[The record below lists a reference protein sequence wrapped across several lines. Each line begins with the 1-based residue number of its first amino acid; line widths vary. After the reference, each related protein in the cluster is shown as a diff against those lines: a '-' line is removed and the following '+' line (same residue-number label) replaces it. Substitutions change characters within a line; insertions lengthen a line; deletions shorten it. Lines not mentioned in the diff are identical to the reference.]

1 MRWDLRETMPGRR
14 TDRVSA
20 LIQRE
25 LSDIIQRELKDPR
38 VGFCTISQ
46 VQVSTDLRYA
56 DVKVS
61 VVGDKQQKRNS
72 ITGLKSAA
80 GFLRREVVQ
89 RIGLRH
95 APELRFELDDSVDQ
109 LMRIDRL
116 LKRIHTQ
123 EEVSSPT
130 DDEAIKPN

>member
-1 MRWDLRETMPGRR
+1 MPGRR
-14 TDRVSA
+14 TDRVGV

-25 LSDIIQRELKDPR
+25 LSEIIQRELKDPR

-46 VQVSTDLRYA
+46 VQVSTDLKYA
-56 DVKVS
+56 DIKVS
-61 VVGDKQQKRNS
+61 VVGDKKQKRNS

-109 LMRIDRL
+109 LMQIDRL
-116 LKRIHTQ
+116 LKQIHT
-123 EEVSSPT
+123 EEENSSPS
-130 DDEAIKPN
+130 DNEPIQPN

>member
-1 MRWDLRETMPGRR
+1 MPGRR

-25 LSDIIQRELKDPR
+25 LSDIIQRELRDPR
-38 VGFCTISQ
+38 VTFCTISQ
-46 VQVSTDLRYA
+46 VEVSTDLRYA

-61 VVGDKQQKRNS
+61 VTGGKKQKRNS
-72 ITGLKSAA
+72 IAGLKNAA

-116 LKRIHTQ
+116 LKQINTQ
-123 EEVSSPT
+123 EKSSSAA
-130 DDEAIKPN
+130 DDEAVETS

>member
-1 MRWDLRETMPGRR
+1 MPGRR
-14 TDRVSA
+14 TDRVSV

-72 ITGLKSAA
+72 IIGLKSAA

-116 LKRIHTQ
+116 LKRVHTQ
-123 EEVSSPT
+123 EEISSST
-130 DDEAIKPN
+130 DDEVIEPNYSEFKK

>member
-1 MRWDLRETMPGRR
+1 MPGRR
-14 TDRVSA
+14 TDRVSV

-61 VVGDKQQKRNS
+61 VVGDKQQKQNS
-72 ITGLKSAA
+72 IAGLKSAA

-123 EEVSSPT
+123 EEISSPT
-130 DDEAIKPN
+130 DDEAIKPNYSGP

>member
-1 MRWDLRETMPGRR
+1 MPGRR
-14 TDRVSA
+14 TDRVSV

-123 EEVSSPT
+123 EEISSPT

>member
-1 MRWDLRETMPGRR
+1 MPGRR
-14 TDRVSA
+14 TDRVSV

-25 LSDIIQRELKDPR
+25 LSEIIQRELKDPR

-46 VQVSTDLRYA
+46 VQVSTDLKYA
-56 DVKVS
+56 DIKVS
-61 VVGDKQQKRNS
+61 VVGDKRQKRNS
-72 ITGLKSAA
+72 LTGLKSAA

-109 LMRIDRL
+109 LMRIDHL
-116 LKRIHTQ
+116 LKQIHTQ
-123 EEVSSPT
+123 EEVSSPS
-130 DDEAIKPN
+130 DDQPTEPN

>member
-1 MRWDLRETMPGRR
+1 MPGRR

-61 VVGDKQQKRNS
+61 VVGDKQQKRKS

-123 EEVSSPT
+123 EENSAPAN
-130 DDEAIKPN
+130 DEAIESN

>member
-1 MRWDLRETMPGRR
+1 MPGRR
-14 TDRVSA
+14 TDRVSV

-38 VGFCTISQ
+38 VTFCTISQ
-46 VQVSTDLRYA
+46 VEVSADLRYA

-61 VVGDKQQKRNS
+61 VIGDKKQKRNS
-72 ITGLKSAA
+72 IIGLRNAA
-80 GFLRREVVQ
+80 GFLRRGVVQ

-109 LMRIDRL
+109 LMRIDHL
-116 LKRIHTQ
+116 LKQIHTQ
-123 EEVSSPT
+123 EEISSAA
-130 DDEAIKPN
+130 DDDAVETS

>member
-1 MRWDLRETMPGRR
+1 MPGRR
-14 TDRVSA
+14 TDRVSV

-56 DVKVS
+56 EVKVS

-72 ITGLKSAA
+72 MIGLKRAA

-123 EEVSSPT
+123 EEISSPT

>member
-1 MRWDLRETMPGRR
+1 MPGRR
-14 TDRVSA
+14 TDRVSV

-38 VGFCTISQ
+38 VTFCTISQ
-46 VQVSTDLRYA
+46 VEVSADLRYA

-61 VVGDKQQKRNS
+61 VIGDKKQKRNS
-72 ITGLKSAA
+72 IAGLKNAA

-109 LMRIDRL
+109 LMRIDHL
-116 LKRIHTQ
+116 LKQIHTQ
-123 EEVSSPT
+123 EEISSAA
-130 DDEAIKPN
+130 DDDAVETS

>member
-1 MRWDLRETMPGRR
+1 MPGRR
-14 TDRVSA
+14 TDRVGV

-25 LSDIIQRELKDPR
+25 LSEIIQRELKDPR

-46 VQVSTDLRYA
+46 VQVSTDLKYA
-56 DVKVS
+56 DIKVS
-61 VVGDKQQKRNS
+61 VVGDKRQKRKS

-109 LMRIDRL
+109 LMQIDRL
-116 LKRIHTQ
+116 LKQVHTA
-123 EEVSSPT
+123 EENSFPSDNEPT
-130 DDEAIKPN
+130 QPN

>member
-1 MRWDLRETMPGRR
+1 MPGRR
-14 TDRVSA
+14 TDRVSV

-38 VGFCTISQ
+38 VTFCTISQ
-46 VQVSTDLRYA
+46 VEVSADLRYA

-61 VVGDKQQKRNS
+61 VIGDKKQKRNS
-72 ITGLKSAA
+72 IIGLRNAA

-116 LKRIHTQ
+116 LKQIHTQ
-123 EEVSSPT
+123 EEISSAV
-130 DDEAIKPN
+130 DDEAVETS

>member
-1 MRWDLRETMPGRR
+1 MPGRR
-14 TDRVSA
+14 TDRVSV

-38 VGFCTISQ
+38 VTFCTISQ
-46 VQVSTDLRYA
+46 VEVSADLRYA

-61 VVGDKQQKRNS
+61 VIGDKKQKRNS
-72 ITGLKSAA
+72 IIGLRNAA

-116 LKRIHTQ
+116 LKQIHTQ
-123 EEVSSPT
+123 EEISSAA
-130 DDEAIKPN
+130 DDEGVETS

>member
-1 MRWDLRETMPGRR
+1 MPGRR
-14 TDRVSA
+14 TDRVSV

-46 VQVSTDLRYA
+46 VRVSTDLRYA

-95 APELRFELDDSVDQ
+95 APELRFELDNSVDQ
-109 LMRIDRL
+109 LMQIDRL

-123 EEVSSPT
+123 EELSLPT
-130 DDEAIKPN
+130 DDEAIEPN

>member
-1 MRWDLRETMPGRR
+1 
-14 TDRVSA
+14 VSV

-25 LSDIIQRELKDPR
+25 LSDIIQRGLKDPR
-38 VGFCTISQ
+38 VRFCT
-46 VQVSTDLRYA
+46 VSRVEVSPDLRYA

-61 VVGDKQQKRNS
+61 VVGNKQQKRSS
-72 ITGLKSAA
+72 IAGLRSAA
-80 GFLRREVVQ
+80 GFLRRETAQ

-116 LKRIHTQ
+116 LKRIHT
-123 EEVSSPT
+123 EEALPSASE
-130 DDEAIKPN
+130 DEAIETN

>member
-1 MRWDLRETMPGRR
+1 MPGRR
-14 TDRVSA
+14 TDRVSV

-72 ITGLKSAA
+72 IRGLKSAA

-116 LKRIHTQ
+116 LKRLHTQ
-123 EEVSSPT
+123 EEISSPS
-130 DDEAIKPN
+130 DDEAIEPN

>member
-1 MRWDLRETMPGRR
+1 MPGRR
-14 TDRVSA
+14 TDRVSV

-61 VVGDKQQKRNS
+61 VVGDKRQKQNS

-109 LMRIDRL
+109 LMRIDHL

-123 EEVSSPT
+123 EEISSAT
-130 DDEAIKPN
+130 DDEASKPN

>member
-1 MRWDLRETMPGRR
+1 MPGRR
-14 TDRVSA
+14 TDRVSV

-46 VQVSTDLRYA
+46 VQVSADLRYA

-72 ITGLKSAA
+72 IIGLKSAA

-123 EEVSSPT
+123 EETASST

>member
-1 MRWDLRETMPGRR
+1 MPGRR
-14 TDRVSA
+14 TERVGV

-25 LSDIIQRELKDPR
+25 LSEIIQRELKDPR

-46 VQVSTDLRYA
+46 VQVSTDLKYA
-56 DVKVS
+56 DIKVS
-61 VVGDKQQKRNS
+61 VVGNKKQKRNT
-72 ITGLKSAA
+72 IMGLKSAA

-116 LKRIHTQ
+116 LKQVHT
-123 EEVSSPT
+123 EEGISSPS
-130 DDEAIKPN
+130 DDEVVETN

>member
-1 MRWDLRETMPGRR
+1 MPGRR
-14 TDRVSA
+14 TDRVSV

-25 LSDIIQRELKDPR
+25 LSNLIQRELKDPR

-46 VQVSTDLRYA
+46 VEVSTDLRYA

-61 VVGDKQQKRNS
+61 VVGDKKQKQNS

-116 LKRIHTQ
+116 LKQIHAQ
-123 EEVSSPT
+123 EEISSSSN
-130 DDEAIKPN
+130 DKAIEPN

>member
-1 MRWDLRETMPGRR
+1 MAGRR

-25 LSDIIQRELKDPR
+25 LSDIIQRELRDPR
-38 VGFCTISQ
+38 VTFCTISQ
-46 VQVSTDLRYA
+46 VEVSTDLKYA

-61 VVGDKQQKRNS
+61 VIGDKKQKRNS
-72 ITGLKSAA
+72 IIGLKNAA

-116 LKRIHTQ
+116 LKQIHTQ
-123 EEVSSPT
+123 EEVSSAA
-130 DDEAIKPN
+130 DDEAVETS

>member
-1 MRWDLRETMPGRR
+1 MPGRR
-14 TDRVSA
+14 TDRVSV

-25 LSDIIQRELKDPR
+25 LSDIIQRDLKDPR
-38 VGFCTISQ
+38 VSFCTISQ
-46 VQVSTDLRYA
+46 VEVSTDLKYA

-61 VVGDKQQKRNS
+61 VVGNKKQKQNS
-72 ITGLKSAA
+72 IIGLKSAS

-109 LMRIDRL
+109 LMRIDHL
-116 LKRIHTQ
+116 LKQIHAE
-123 EEVSSPT
+123 EEVSSPS
-130 DDEAIKPN
+130 DDKAMEAN

>member
-1 MRWDLRETMPGRR
+1 MPGRR
-14 TDRVSA
+14 TDRVSV

-56 DVKVS
+56 DIKVS

-123 EEVSSPT
+123 EEIASPT
-130 DDEAIKPN
+130 DDETIKHN

>member
-1 MRWDLRETMPGRR
+1 MPGRR
-14 TDRVSA
+14 TDRVSV

-61 VVGDKQQKRNS
+61 VVGDKRQKRNS
-72 ITGLKSAA
+72 ITGLKNAA

-123 EEVSSPT
+123 EKVSSPA
-130 DDEAIKPN
+130 DDEAIEPN

>member
-1 MRWDLRETMPGRR
+1 MPGRR
-14 TDRVSA
+14 TDRVGV

-25 LSDIIQRELKDPR
+25 LSEIIQRELKDPR

-46 VQVSTDLRYA
+46 VQVSTDLKYA
-56 DVKVS
+56 DIKVS
-61 VVGDKQQKRNS
+61 VVGDKRQKRNS
-72 ITGLKSAA
+72 ITGLRNAA

-109 LMRIDRL
+109 LMRIDHL
-116 LKRIHTQ
+116 LKQIHTQ
-123 EEVSSPT
+123 EEVSSPA
-130 DDEAIKPN
+130 DDQPTKPN

>member
-1 MRWDLRETMPGRR
+1 MPGRR
-14 TDRVSA
+14 TDRVSV

-38 VGFCTISQ
+38 VGFCTIAQ
-46 VQVSTDLRYA
+46 VEVSPDLRYA

-61 VVGDKQQKRNS
+61 VVGDKKQKRNS
-72 ITGLKSAA
+72 IMGLKSAA
-80 GFLRREVVQ
+80 GFLRREIVQ

-116 LKRIHTQ
+116 IKRIHTQ
-123 EEVSSPT
+123 EGVSAAA
-130 DDEAIKPN
+130 DDEAVETN

>member
-1 MRWDLRETMPGRR
+1 MPGRR
-14 TDRVSA
+14 TDRVSV

-61 VVGDKQQKRNS
+61 VVGDKRQKQNS

-95 APELRFELDDSVDQ
+95 APELRFGLDDSVDQ

-123 EEVSSPT
+123 EEVSSSA
-130 DDEAIKPN
+130 DDEAIEPN

>member
-1 MRWDLRETMPGRR
+1 MPGRR
-14 TDRVSA
+14 TDRVGV

-25 LSDIIQRELKDPR
+25 LSEIIQRELKDPR

-46 VQVSTDLRYA
+46 VQVSTDLKYA
-56 DVKVS
+56 DIKVS
-61 VVGDKQQKRNS
+61 VVGDKRQKRNS

-116 LKRIHTQ
+116 LKQIQTQ
-123 EEVSSPT
+123 EEISSPS
-130 DDEAIKPN
+130 DDQPTKPN

>member
-1 MRWDLRETMPGRR
+1 MPGRR
-14 TDRVSA
+14 TDRVSV

-61 VVGDKQQKRNS
+61 VVGNKQQKRNS

-95 APELRFELDDSVDQ
+95 TPELRFELDDSVDQ

-123 EEVSSPT
+123 EETSSST
-130 DDEAIKPN
+130 DDKAIEPN

>member
-1 MRWDLRETMPGRR
+1 MPGRR
-14 TDRVSA
+14 TDRVGV

-25 LSDIIQRELKDPR
+25 LSEIIQRELKDPR

-46 VQVSTDLRYA
+46 VQVSTDLKYA
-56 DVKVS
+56 DIKVS
-61 VVGDKQQKRNS
+61 VVGDKRQKRNS

-109 LMRIDRL
+109 LMQIDRL
-116 LKRIHTQ
+116 LKRIHT
-123 EEVSSPT
+123 EEENSSPSDNEPT
-130 DDEAIKPN
+130 RPN

>member
-1 MRWDLRETMPGRR
+1 MPGRR
-14 TDRVSA
+14 TDRVSV

-25 LSDIIQRELKDPR
+25 LSDIIQRDLKDPR
-38 VGFCTISQ
+38 VAFCTISQ
-46 VQVSTDLRYA
+46 VEVSTDLRYA

-61 VVGDKQQKRNS
+61 VIGDKRQKRRS

-109 LMRIDRL
+109 LMQIDRL
-116 LKRIHTQ
+116 LKKVHTQ
-123 EEVSSPT
+123 ERISSAA
-130 DDEAIKPN
+130 DDEVVETS

>member
-1 MRWDLRETMPGRR
+1 MPGRR
-14 TDRVSA
+14 TDRVSV

-61 VVGDKQQKRNS
+61 VVGDKQQKQNS
-72 ITGLKSAA
+72 IAGLKSAA

-89 RIGLRH
+89 RTGLRH

-123 EEVSSPT
+123 EEISSPT

>member
-1 MRWDLRETMPGRR
+1 MPGRR
-14 TDRVSA
+14 TDRVGV

-25 LSDIIQRELKDPR
+25 LSEIIQRELKDPR

-46 VQVSTDLRYA
+46 VQVSTDLKYA
-56 DVKVS
+56 DIKIS
-61 VVGDKQQKRNS
+61 VVGDKKQKRNS

-109 LMRIDRL
+109 LMQVDRL
-116 LKRIHTQ
+116 LKQIHA
-123 EEVSSPT
+123 EEENSSPS
-130 DDEAIKPN
+130 DNKPTQPN

>member
-1 MRWDLRETMPGRR
+1 MPGRR
-14 TDRVSA
+14 TDRVSV

-38 VGFCTISQ
+38 VTFCTISQ
-46 VQVSTDLRYA
+46 VEVSADLRYA

-61 VVGDKQQKRNS
+61 VIGDKKQKRNS
-72 ITGLKSAA
+72 IIGLRNAA

-116 LKRIHTQ
+116 LKQIHTQ
-123 EEVSSPT
+123 EEISSAV
-130 DDEAIKPN
+130 DDEAVKTS